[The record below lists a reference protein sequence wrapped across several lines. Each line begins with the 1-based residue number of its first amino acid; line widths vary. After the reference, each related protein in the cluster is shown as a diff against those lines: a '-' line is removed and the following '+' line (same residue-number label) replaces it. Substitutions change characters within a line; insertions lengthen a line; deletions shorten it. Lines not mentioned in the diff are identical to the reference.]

1 MSVDG
6 LCQVCGSA
14 RAETSCD
21 RCGNLV
27 CEDHV
32 DRDLGLCA
40 ECAVELGEGAGR
52 PGRDEVDHPDV
63 DRFQF

>member
-6 LCQVCGSA
+6 LCQVCQSA

-32 DRDLGLCA
+32 DRDLGICT
-40 ECAVELGEGAGR
+40 ECAVELGEGTGSR
-52 PGRDEVDHPDV
+52 GVEERDHPDV
-63 DRFQF
+63 DGFQF